1 MRLIQIVIITVILL
15 CIVFAIVFLQKQN
28 KPKSTDEEPRNE
40 QQTDVSTRRTAMIFI
55 GVIGISVIVLCTT
68 VVVFHMVG

>member
-15 CIVFAIVFLQKQN
+15 CIVLAIVFLQKQN

-40 QQTDVSTRRTAMIFI
+40 QDTDVSTRRTAMIFI
-55 GVIGISVIVLCTT
+55 GVIGISVVALCTT